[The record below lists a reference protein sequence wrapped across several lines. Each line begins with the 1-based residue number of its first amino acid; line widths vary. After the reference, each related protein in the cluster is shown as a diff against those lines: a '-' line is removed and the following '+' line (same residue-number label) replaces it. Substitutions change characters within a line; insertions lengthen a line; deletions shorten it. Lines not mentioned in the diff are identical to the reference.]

1 MSSEEKRLH
10 LHVTHAAR
18 RLLVVVL
25 MIIMLQWCHMV
36 SVDMTGMIHPFKNT
50 KILHPRWPLVP
61 LSADGRCRL

>member
-1 MSSEEKRLH
+1 
-10 LHVTHAAR
+10 
-18 RLLVVVL
+18 